1 MGLLDSILGGGNDA
15 SGAQSSLLGNK
26 KVLLAVGVLAY
37 LAMKHKSQ
45 GAGDAAAPQGQEDQG
60 GGLFGSLGG
69 LLGAAGGAGALGS
82 LLGGAGGAGGL
93 GGLLGGL
100 LGGGSGNADQAAIGG
115 LGPLQQILEQAGLGE
130 QVKSWIGNGQNL
142 PVSGEQITQALS
154 GTGALEEV
162 SKLAANFGIN
172 EGDLANQ
179 LAEGLPEAVNHL
191 TPQGAVPAA

>member
-15 SGAQSSLLGNK
+15 GGAQSSLLGNK

-45 GAGDAAAPQGQEDQG
+45 GAGDAAAPQGQEEQG

-82 LLGGAGGAGGL
+82 LLGGAGGGL

-100 LGGGSGNADQAAIGG
+100 LGGGGNADQAAIGG

-162 SKLAANFGIN
+162 SKLAAHFGIN

-191 TPQGAVPAA
+191 TPQGALPAGHA

>member
-45 GAGDAAAPQGQEDQG
+45 GADDAAAPQAQEDQG

-100 LGGGSGNADQAAIGG
+100 LGGGSGNADQAAAGG
-115 LGPLQQILEQAGLGE
+115 LGPLQQILEQAGLGD

-162 SKLAANFGIN
+162 SKLASNFGIN

-191 TPQGAVPAA
+191 TPQGSLPAA

>member
-15 SGAQSSLLGNK
+15 GGAQSSLLGNK
-26 KVLLAVGVLAY
+26 KVLLAVAVLAY

-45 GAGDAAAPQGQEDQG
+45 GAGDAAAPQGQEEQD
-60 GGLFGSLGG
+60 GLFGSLGG

-82 LLGGAGGAGGL
+82 LLGGAGGGL

-100 LGGGSGNADQAAIGG
+100 LSGGSGNADQAAIGG

-162 SKLAANFGIN
+162 SKLAAHFGIN

>member
-37 LAMKHKSQ
+37 LAMKHGKTPDAGN
-45 GAGDAAAPQGQEDQG
+45 GAQPQQEQD
-60 GGLFGSLGG
+60 GGLFGSLGS

-82 LLGGAGGAGGL
+82 LLGGAGGL
-93 GGLLGGL
+93 GGVLGGL
-100 LGGGSGNADQAAIGG
+100 LGGGGNADQAAAGG

-162 SKLAANFGIN
+162 SKLASSFGIN
-172 EGDLANQ
+172 ESDLANQ

-191 TPQGAVPAA
+191 TPQGALPAA

>member
-45 GAGDAAAPQGQEDQG
+45 GTGDAAAPQGQEDQG

-69 LLGAAGGAGALGS
+69 LLGAAGGAGALGG

-100 LGGGSGNADQAAIGG
+100 LGGGSGNADQAAAGG

-130 QVKSWIGNGQNL
+130 QVKSWIGNGPNL

-172 EGDLANQ
+172 EGDLASQ

-191 TPQGAVPAA
+191 TPQGTVPAA

>member
-15 SGAQSSLLGNK
+15 GGAQSSLLGNK
-26 KVLLAVGVLAY
+26 KVLLAVAVLAY

-45 GAGDAAAPQGQEDQG
+45 GAGDAAAPQGQEEQ

-82 LLGGAGGAGGL
+82 LLGGAGGGL

-100 LGGGSGNADQAAIGG
+100 LSGGSGNADQAAIGG

-162 SKLAANFGIN
+162 SKLAAHFGIN

>member
-37 LAMKHKSQ
+37 LAMKHGKTQ
-45 GAGDAAAPQGQEDQG
+45 DAGNGAQPQQEQD
-60 GGLFGSLGG
+60 GGLFGSLGS

-100 LGGGSGNADQAAIGG
+100 LGGGSGNADQAAAGG